1 MDLKSTYNRIAEDWH
16 KDHTKDSWWTEAT
29 DTFISLLKPGSPVLD
44 VGCGSGVKAKYLIE
58 HGLNVVGIDLSE
70 KMIDIAKRE
79 VSGGEFRVMDMYE
92 VSGLSR
98 DFDGIFVQAALL
110 HIPKIKAQ
118 SVLSGL
124 AAKMKPG
131 GYLYVG
137 VKEKWPDKK
146 DEEILRENDYGYE
159 YERFFSYFTLDE
171 IKQYFLNLK
180 LTISYENVT
189 TSGKTNW
196 IQVIGQSHA
205 QDQSRQ

>member
-16 KDHTKDSWWTEAT
+16 KDHTKDSWWVEAT
-29 DTFISLLKPGSPVLD
+29 DTFIASLKPDALILD

-58 HGLNVVGIDLSE
+58 HGLEVVGIDLSE
-70 KMIDIAKRE
+70 RMIEIAKRE
-79 VSGGEFRVMDMYE
+79 VPDGEFRVMDMCD
-92 VSGLSR
+92 VSELSH

-110 HIPKIKAQ
+110 HIPKAKAQ

-124 AAKMKPG
+124 VATMKPG
-131 GYLYVG
+131 GYFYVG
-137 VKEKWPDKK
+137 VKEKWPGKK
-146 DEEILRENDYGYE
+146 DEEILHENDYGYE

-189 TSGKTNW
+189 KSGKTNW
-196 IQVIGQSHA
+196 IQVIGRST
-205 QDQSRQ
+205 DRLL